1 MSYSQHAGFFGT
13 TRTLLSIVGFEGMIR
28 QANTAWGHALGYAWE
43 EIASLGFIDLLHP
56 DDQTRVAEEMEKFS
70 QGGIDP
76 VVFTAGIRH
85 CDGHYLEYLWEVTP
99 ALMEFAFYAVG
110 MPAACCLEKAQ
121 AQFQAEQNEDYVRL
135 QEKHADLELM
145 YQDLQTQKGLSVDGN
160 SPAIVESI
168 LSHINEAILIRQ
180 SGGAPRTLTPR
191 QTELIFGGL
200 PSADKFAT
208 LWKLAQGTAATDDAV
223 HYTLKANQ
231 KRVALLGDTVHEA
244 DSQAPPAQLLIVS
257 DIHEQ
262 HVFKHSLHHLQE
274 EYGLFTAKM
283 QEALLDW
290 NLVNQTVKYSPSWQ
304 GLLGCEQGIMGHQIT
319 AWQDRIHPADHE
331 HVMRALRSCVGGQS
345 KKLEIKHRVQHS
357 DGSYRWLYAVGDVTV
372 DKSNIKHFVI
382 SFVDVT
388 REREL
393 ELQITLSK
401 KS

>member
-1 MSYSQHAGFFGT
+1 
-13 TRTLLSIVGFEGMIR
+13 
-28 QANTAWGHALGYAWE
+28 
-43 EIASLGFIDLLHP
+43 
-56 DDQTRVAEEMEKFS
+56 
-70 QGGIDP
+70 
-76 VVFTAGIRH
+76 
-85 CDGHYLEYLWEVTP
+85 
-99 ALMEFAFYAVG
+99 
-110 MPAACCLEKAQ
+110 
-121 AQFQAEQNEDYVRL
+121 
-135 QEKHADLELM
+135 
-145 YQDLQTQKGLSVDGN
+145 
-160 SPAIVESI
+160 
-168 LSHINEAILIRQ
+168 
-180 SGGAPRTLTPR
+180 
-191 QTELIFGGL
+191 
-200 PSADKFAT
+200 
-208 LWKLAQGTAATDDAV
+208 
-223 HYTLKANQ
+223 
-231 KRVALLGDTVHEA
+231 
-244 DSQAPPAQLLIVS
+244 
-257 DIHEQ
+257 
-262 HVFKHSLHHLQE
+262 LQE

-393 ELQITLSK
+393 ELQVSSSK